1 MPKIEIAFVG
11 IVKSDSSGGD
21 VLGERLVKS
30 VKKASIPG
38 SQDALAGKESFVGIY
53 IKSNA
58 PDIAA
63 ESVTFRLL

>member
-11 IVKSDSSGGD
+11 IVKSDSSGGG

-38 SQDALAGKESFVGIY
+38 SQDALAGLEELYK
-53 IKSNA
+53 K
-58 PDIAA
+58 
-63 ESVTFRLL
+63 